1 MKKQYLGRRALLV
14 GAGVVL
20 AAPAIVRA
28 QGQTAGVAL
37 VIGNSKYHW
46 EASLPNVRRDVP
58 EIAKRF
64 QALGLKTELL
74 QDVGRDALQRA
85 VDAFTASARGAN
97 LAAFYFAGHGAAWGK
112 DTFLVPVDADLRD
125 PSAVKT
131 LTSVTALR
139 SGMDAASHR
148 LLAFDNC
155 RNNPADGWRQQ
166 EAADLAGGFTG
177 MTSAAKPDTLMLF
190 STAPGRVAVDGPPG
204 DLSPF
209 AATLLRQ
216 LDAPSVDLQAL
227 PTSLRRD
234 LLIATEGR
242 QVAFDEN
249 TYQQSF
255 VLKGA
260 AAKAPTAG
268 RSSWASDPSRIIEL
282 PNAYAFAQ
290 QSDLLLPAGLIAHRP
305 SGKSRDAQLI
315 GSYKKIGRAHV

>member
-1 MKKQYLGRRALLV
+1 ML
-14 GAGVVL
+14 
-20 AAPAIVRA
+20 
-28 QGQTAGVAL
+28 
-37 VIGNSKYHW
+37 
-46 EASLPNVRRDVP
+46 
-58 EIAKRF
+58 F
-64 QALGLKTELL
+64 
-74 QDVGRDALQRA
+74 
-85 VDAFTASARGAN
+85 
-97 LAAFYFAGHGAAWGK
+97 
-112 DTFLVPVDADLRD
+112 
-125 PSAVKT
+125 
-131 LTSVTALR
+131 R
-139 SGMDAASHR
+139 S
-148 LLAFDNC
+148 AFDNC

-282 PNAYAFAQ
+282 PNAYALAQ
-290 QSDLLLPAGLIAHRP
+290 QSGLLLPAGLIAHRP

-315 GSYKKIGRAHV
+315 GSYKTIGPNGGPSEIGRAHV